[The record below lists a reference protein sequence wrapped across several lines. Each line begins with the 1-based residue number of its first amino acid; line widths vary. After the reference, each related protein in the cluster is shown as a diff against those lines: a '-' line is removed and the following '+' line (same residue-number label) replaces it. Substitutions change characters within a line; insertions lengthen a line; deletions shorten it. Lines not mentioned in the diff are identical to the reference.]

1 MEWIVSDNIE
11 RESWR
16 RLHEF
21 ANVDL
26 TTDYLAARHG
36 VPPNPST
43 ERNYKKQ
50 AEQARVCVLQA
61 KEYFDAARAST
72 LFTSPNHLYYGLIA
86 LSSALR
92 LLLGDGRSSLDY
104 LRRDP
109 ANGHHGLRFTTGCS
123 ALAAKRGLTILEQ
136 SHAEILGAGHF
147 LGWYSVLPRRVD
159 LYGLHKTELKDGSVM
174 DFRACG
180 GYLVAA
186 PADLVG
192 RKRTA
197 LELLCHFPDLAQD
210 FRRYGVAVS
219 AARTTQEVRGHHSA
233 PIRNVWTVHQL
244 FQPDCREQ
252 LLERFQVAPRFA
264 DCLVPRVGPG
274 GVVWAVEAIIPN
286 VDGIEI
292 RWPESR
298 DTMDH
303 ETISYADPID
313 THELVDAYIVAYQL
327 SMLSRYYPDL
337 WVACI
342 ESHCKA
348 AKLIER
354 TVDTLIKKTPV
365 LTLSLLSPDGVT
377 ISTHRAPWK

>member
-26 TTDYLAARHG
+26 TTDYLCTRHG
-36 VPPNPST
+36 PPSNPSV
-43 ERNYKKQ
+43 ERNYRKQ
-50 AEQARVCVLQA
+50 AEQARVCILQA
-61 KEYFDAARAST
+61 KEYFDASRAST
-72 LFTSPNHLYYGLIA
+72 LFTSPNHLYYGLVG
-86 LSSALR
+86 LSSALM
-92 LLLGDGRSSLDY
+92 LLLGDGRSSLD
-104 LRRDP
+104 LRRRDP
-109 ANGHHGLRFTTGCS
+109 KNGHHGLRFTTGCN
-123 ALAAKRGLTILEQ
+123 AAAAKRGLSILEE
-136 SHAEILGAGHF
+136 SYAEVLGTGHF

-159 LYGLHKTELKDGSVM
+159 LYGLHKTEMREGSFT

-180 GYLVAA
+180 GYDMAE
-186 PADLVG
+186 PSKMIG
-192 RKRTA
+192 RKRSA
-197 LELLCHFPDLAQD
+197 IDLLRHFPDLAQD
-210 FRRYGVAVS
+210 FRRYGVAVA
-219 AARTTQEVRGHHSA
+219 AARTTQEVRAHHSA
-233 PIRNVWTVHQL
+233 SLRNLWTIHQL
-244 FQPDCREQ
+244 FQPDKRDD
-252 LLERFQVAPRFA
+252 LLERFQVQPRFA

-274 GVVWAVEAIIPN
+274 GVVWAVEAIIPS
-286 VDGIEI
+286 VDGMEI

-303 ETISYADPID
+303 ETISYADLID
-313 THELVDAYIVAYQL
+313 THELVDSYIVAYQL

-354 TVDTLIKKTPV
+354 TVDTLIKKTPI
-365 LTLSLLSPDGVT
+365 LTLSLLSRSGVT

>member
-11 RESWR
+11 REAWR

-36 VPPNPST
+36 TALTASI

-50 AEQARVCVLQA
+50 AQQSRVCILQA
-61 KEYFDAARAST
+61 KEYFDAARDST
-72 LFTSPNHLYYGLIA
+72 LFTSSNHLYYGLVS
-86 LSSALR
+86 LSSALM
-92 LLLGDGRSSLDY
+92 LLLGDGRNSLDFR
-104 LRRDP
+104 RRDP
-109 ANGHHGLRFTTGCS
+109 ANGHHGLKFTTGCNATAS
-123 ALAAKRGLTILEQ
+123 TRGLTILEQ
-136 SHAEILGAGHF
+136 SHAEVLGTGHF

-159 LYGLHKTELKDGSVM
+159 LYGLHKTELKDGNFS

-180 GYLVAA
+180 GYVTA
-186 PADLVG
+186 PPEALVG
-192 RKRTA
+192 RKRTT
-197 LELLCHFPDLAQD
+197 LDLLRHFPDLAQD
-210 FRRYGVAVS
+210 FHRYGVALS
-219 AARTTQEVRGHHSA
+219 AARTTQEVRLHHSGQA
-233 PIRNVWTVHQL
+233 RNLWTIHQI
-244 FQPDCREQ
+244 FNPGSREA
-252 LLERFQVAPRFA
+252 LLERFQVTSRFA
-264 DCLVPRVGPG
+264 DCLVPRVTPS
-274 GVVWAVEAIIPN
+274 GVVWAVEGIIPQ
-286 VDGIEI
+286 VDGMEL

-303 ETISYADPID
+303 ETVSYADPID
-313 THELVDAYIVAYQL
+313 THELVDAYLVAFQL

-354 TVDTLIKKTPV
+354 TVDTLVKKTPV
-365 LTLSLLSPDGVT
+365 LTLSLLSPAGVT